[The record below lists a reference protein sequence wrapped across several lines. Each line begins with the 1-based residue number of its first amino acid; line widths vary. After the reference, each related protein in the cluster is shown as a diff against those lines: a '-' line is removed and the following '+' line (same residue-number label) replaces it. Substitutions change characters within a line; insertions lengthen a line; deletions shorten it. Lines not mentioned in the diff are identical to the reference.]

1 MPQPERSP
9 LLDAHAQRVRSY
21 RTLRNALTPLLVIA
35 VALLAFRWVFPWLFS
50 RLVFVWSADAVILLL
65 IAIPWVVLSCAFAF
79 GRIKCPA
86 CHGAFTSHF
95 HLLVPKACQGCG
107 YDVTKHVKN

>member
-1 MPQPERSP
+1 M
-9 LLDAHAQRVRSY
+9 RSY

-86 CHGAFTSHF
+86 CHGAFTSRF

-107 YDVTKHVKN
+107 YDVTQHVRTEAPVRRCNAATRPC